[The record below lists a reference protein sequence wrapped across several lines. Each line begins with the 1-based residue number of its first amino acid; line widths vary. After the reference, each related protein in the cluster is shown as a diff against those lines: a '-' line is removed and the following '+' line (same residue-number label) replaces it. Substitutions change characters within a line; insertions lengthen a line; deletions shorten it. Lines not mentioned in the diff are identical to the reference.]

1 MANKKITEL
10 PLITGISGSTSLPI
24 VTGGTTNQITAE
36 NFTEFSRN
44 IIRAT
49 ANTFTANQTI
59 TGNLTVS
66 GNGSIAGN
74 VVVGGRLT
82 AQEYHTELVS
92 SSVIYESG
100 STKFGDDTGDKH
112 EVTGSLTISGS
123 LLINGIDLTS
133 YSASTA
139 ATINNIS
146 SSNSQ
151 TFNNFFNS
159 QQSVNS
165 LNAVYTASN
174 DARFAIVQ
182 AYTASNAGVVS
193 NLQAYTASND
203 ARFGL
208 VQAYTASNAGVVS
221 NLQAYTASNAG
232 VVSNLQAYTASN
244 DIRFAL
250 NQAYTASNDARF
262 AIVQAYTASNAG
274 VVSNLQAYTAS
285 NAGVVSNLQ
294 AYTASNDVRFALN
307 QAYTASNDVRF
318 GLMQGYTSSLNATIS
333 VIQGYTAS
341 IGGTVSN
348 LQAYTASND
357 VRFGLVQAYTASNDL
372 KTTDILSYTASN
384 AGVVSN
390 LQAYTA
396 SNAGVVSNL
405 QAYTASNDLKTTDI
419 LSYTASL
426 KTAVSVSNTDATI
439 LGNLTINQNLNVL
452 GSASIQ
458 YITSS
463 QLNIA
468 DNIISV
474 NTYSP
479 SIRFGGLAVIDSG
492 SNPQQSGSILFD
504 SQENQWIYVHQNIGD
519 ITSSILLMG
528 PQTYNSVGSETH
540 PTTNRI
546 LKSVNDEHLGDSNI
560 TDTGTYVS
568 INSNSQ
574 VTGSLNV
581 SSNIVGGA
589 NIQAN
594 KFVFTDGV
602 VAQNVGGQ
610 NMIGT
615 SGNILY
621 LYTGASGLYINN
633 QANNAQNVTITDAGV
648 VTTRG
653 GVQIGSSGNDQ
664 NLTFGGTNS
673 SIYWGAGGPAR
684 MYYNVGDIKIS
695 SAGATDVLTIKNIG
709 GIEVSG
715 GITGSLMATN
725 GVVSSSQQIQNY
737 NTFAVTAS
745 NNTHY
750 GENTFTNKVTHT
762 NGYLLLTQVSQSLN
776 FVDDAAAAAGG
787 VPLGGLYRNGN
798 FIVIRIA

>member
-1 MANKKITEL
+1 M
-10 PLITGISGSTSLPI
+10 
-24 VTGGTTNQITAE
+24 
-36 NFTEFSRN
+36 
-44 IIRAT
+44 
-49 ANTFTANQTI
+49 
-59 TGNLTVS
+59 
-66 GNGSIAGN
+66 
-74 VVVGGRLT
+74 
-82 AQEYHTELVS
+82 
-92 SSVIYESG
+92 
-100 STKFGDDTGDKH
+100 
-112 EVTGSLTISGS
+112 
-123 LLINGIDLTS
+123 
-133 YSASTA
+133 
-139 ATINNIS
+139 
-146 SSNSQ
+146 
-151 TFNNFFNS
+151 
-159 QQSVNS
+159 
-165 LNAVYTASN
+165 
-174 DARFAIVQ
+174 
-182 AYTASNAGVVS
+182 VS
-193 NLQAYTASND
+193 NL
-203 ARFGL
+203 
-208 VQAYTASNAGVVS
+208 
-221 NLQAYTASNAG
+221 
-232 VVSNLQAYTASN
+232 
-244 DIRFAL
+244 
-250 NQAYTASNDARF
+250 
-262 AIVQAYTASNAG
+262 QAYTASNAG